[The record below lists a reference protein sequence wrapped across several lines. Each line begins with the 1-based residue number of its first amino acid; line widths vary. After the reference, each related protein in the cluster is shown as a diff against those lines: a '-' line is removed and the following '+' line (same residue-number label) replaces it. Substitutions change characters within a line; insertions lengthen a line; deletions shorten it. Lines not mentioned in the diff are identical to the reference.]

1 MQATEPASVD
11 AARTTGRPLD
21 TESCCDP
28 LDEQP
33 ASKRPRANNARSN
46 DVEIDPGTGTA
57 PAAAAAAASAR
68 TAAAS
73 SETAPVSGA
82 LLACEREVSGRHR
95 KEIFGLLH
103 RAADALGHRF
113 ALTATRLDGAPSVLF
128 IACNESDPQ
137 SGSESVPAAADP
149 SSSTDASRD
158 REGTIGVQ
166 ALVERLLQSIGR
178 AELWKPASKALLRLS
193 PVQMRVQ
200 PGSLEVR
207 LALQAFWVIRGT
219 ARTT

>member
-1 MQATEPASVD
+1 MD
-11 AARTTGRPLD
+11 AARATARPLD

-33 ASKRPRANNARSN
+33 ASKRLRANNTGSN
-46 DVEIDPGTGTA
+46 GSDLEVEDTGT
-57 PAAAAAAASAR
+57 PSGDVAAAASAR

-73 SETAPVSGA
+73 VETSLVSGA

-103 RAADALGHRF
+103 RAADTLGHRF
-113 ALTATRLDGAPSVLF
+113 ALTSTRIDGAPSVLF
-128 IACNESDPQ
+128 IACSENDPQ
-137 SGSESVPAAADP
+137 SGSESVPGAGDT
-149 SSSTDASRD
+149 SSRADASRD
-158 REGTIGVQ
+158 REGAIGVQ
-166 ALVERLLQSIGR
+166 ALVECVLQSIGR
-178 AELWKPASKALLRLS
+178 AELWKPASKALIRLS

-207 LALQAFWVIRGT
+207 FTLRVLIWLIRGML
-219 ARTT
+219 RTS

>member
-57 PAAAAAAASAR
+57 PAAAAAASAR

-73 SETAPVSGA
+73 LETAPVSGA

-128 IACNESDPQ
+128 IACSESDPQ

-166 ALVERLLQSIGR
+166 ALVERVLQSIGR